1 MKQHNIL
8 ITSAGKRVVLTR
20 AFKDTLAKYDSKAKV
35 YTTDMNPEMAP
46 AGYVSDECI
55 QVPRCTADNYVELL
69 LQICKEK
76 SIGLIIPTID
86 TELLILAINRL
97 KFEELG
103 VVVSVP
109 SMDFV
114 AICRDKRNTGQ
125 FLEAHGIRI
134 PAEVDKYNPV
144 FPLFAKPYD
153 GSLSANLH
161 YITKPE
167 ELTDDIISNGNFS
180 LYSDYYQL
188 FKIPG
193 KLCDESIFECQCTD
207 FGNGS
212 GDLVEP
218 GEWFI
223 CQGPVNSGNIS
234 GWGHCGVYES
244 FRDWAYER
252 GETVRATTSF
262 LLAGE
267 TTPSG
272 DYINPRKNPANADC
286 WNGKAYTPASQLT
299 PGRTK
304 YGTNNNIR
312 IFRYADVLLMN
323 AEAKIRNGKNGD
335 APFNE
340 VRRRAEMPELTNVT
354 VNQVLDERRM
364 ELFFEWGERYTD
376 LLRTGLAATELKEL
390 NWTEENQYFPVPF
403 NQYTQIPDLLLE
415 PKDE

>member
-109 SMDFV
+109 SMVFV

-167 ELTDDIISNGNFS
+167 ELTDDILNDPKLLFMEYIDKKV
-180 LYSDYYQL
+180 YKEYTVDMYYGADNEL
-188 FKIPG
+188 KCLVPRERIEIRAGEINKGCTHKG
-193 KLCDESIFECQCTD
+193 KLMEYLKKRMSHIEGCVGC
-207 FGNGS
+207 
-212 GDLVEP
+212 
-218 GEWFI
+218 I
-223 CQGPVNSGNIS
+223 CLQVFYNP
-234 GWGHCGVYES
+234 
-244 FRDWAYER
+244 
-252 GETVRATTSF
+252 ETEDVV
-262 LLAGE
+262 GIE
-267 TTPSG
+267 
-272 DYINPRKNPANADC
+272 INPRFGGGYPQSYAAGAN
-286 WNGKAYTPASQLT
+286 
-299 PGRTK
+299 
-304 YGTNNNIR
+304 
-312 IFRYADVLLMN
+312 F
-323 AEAKIRNGKNGD
+323 
-335 APFNE
+335 
-340 VRRRAEMPELTNVT
+340 PEL
-354 VNQVLDERRM
+354 LIREYFGK
-364 ELFFEWGERYTD
+364 EKIEYFEDWKDNLIMLRYD
-376 LLRTGLAATELKEL
+376 DAIFVG
-390 NWTEENQYFPVPF
+390 
-403 NQYTQIPDLLLE
+403 
-415 PKDE
+415 